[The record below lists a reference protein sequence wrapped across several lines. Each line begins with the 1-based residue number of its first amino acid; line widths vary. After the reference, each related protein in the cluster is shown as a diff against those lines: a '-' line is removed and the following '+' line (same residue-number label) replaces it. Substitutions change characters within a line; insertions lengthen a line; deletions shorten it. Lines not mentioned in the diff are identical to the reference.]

1 MSHTIAD
8 KSKLKVH
15 AVNGD
20 LATIDANIQSA
31 LQGSTFANGDKII
44 DISIVKN
51 NHSNLLVAYITYED
65 Q

>member
-8 KSKLKVH
+8 VTKLTVLQ
-15 AVNGD
+15 VNAD
-20 LATIDANIQSA
+20 LATIDADLQTA
-31 LQGSTFANGDKII
+31 LRTLANGDKII

-51 NHSNLLVAYITYED
+51 NQSNRVVGYITYED